1 MAANLTTRRR
11 NSFQIKFRFIKHDQ
25 KHIMLRMFRVANEHT
40 LILKKLRETDE
51 TRTGRWE
58 NS

>member
-11 NSFQIKFRFIKHDQ
+11 IHFKLNWIIRKHRSNISF
-25 KHIMLRMFRVANEHT
+25 RMFRVANEHT

-51 TRTGRWE
+51 TKTGRWE
-58 NS
+58 NN